1 MRTAAG
7 KPRLNSAN
15 GDLYSLAKTK
25 IGADFHAVTAEWTA
39 PAEQFATLAPDTI
52 SSPAWVRREPLI

>member
-25 IGADFHAVTAEWTA
+25 IGADFHAVTAE
-39 PAEQFATLAPDTI
+39 
-52 SSPAWVRREPLI
+52 